1 MGSQKRYSTA
11 KGAQRAFAPYL
22 CVGILM
28 SKPTSR
34 SYSRYS
40 RDAAA
45 LLGQLIR
52 RARIERRM
60 TVEELAERAGLS
72 RGLVSR
78 IEKGDLGCAVG
89 AVFEAAAVVGV
100 RLFDADQT
108 TLARELSANTATMAL
123 LPQAV
128 RTSTRPVKDDF

>member
-1 MGSQKRYSTA
+1 MEQA
-11 KGAQRAFAPYL
+11 AMP
-22 CVGILM
+22 
-28 SKPTSR
+28 KPATR

-40 RDAAA
+40 RDAAV

-60 TVEELAERAGLS
+60 TVDELAERAGLS
-72 RGLVSR
+72 RGLVGR
-78 IEKGDLGCAVG
+78 IEKGDLGCAIG

-100 RLFDADQT
+100 RLFDADQP
-108 TLARELSANTATMAL
+108 TLASQISTNTATMAL

-128 RTSTRPVKDDF
+128 RRSTGPVKDDF

>member
-1 MGSQKRYSTA
+1 MERQSGLCAIYET
-11 KGAQRAFAPYL
+11 GAP
-22 CVGILM
+22 M
-28 SKPTSR
+28 PKPAIR

-40 RDAAA
+40 RDAAI

-52 RARIERRM
+52 RARIERHI

-72 RGLVSR
+72 RGLVNR
-78 IEKGDLGCAVG
+78 IEKGDLGCGIG

-100 RLFDADQT
+100 RLFDADQPA
-108 TLARELSANTATMAL
+108 LARQVSANTATMAL

-128 RTSTRPVKDDF
+128 RTSTGPVKDDF